1 MNGQMSLFTSEVST
15 TSLFSPLDAF
25 LSELSESIADG
36 HSNATVIP
44 SEDGQSQAAID
55 AVENAIASLGWV
67 WNASA
72 KQWERD
78 GWLVWFRSQ
87 GNCGHPIAQ
96 WSRITK
102 KSRAD
107 DDEES
112 YTGARDPRNDR
123 PNDWE
128 NEDENEAE
136 DEALALT
143 APEPLPAVA
152 PHIPKTDTR
161 RLPYSG
167 PFPRKRHY
175 HRCPKCKEKG
185 SNGVNCY
192 KQRCTT
198 PVLMSVPCSWC
209 R

>member
-44 SEDGQSQAAID
+44 SEDGKSQAAID
-55 AVENAIASLGWV
+55 AVEDAIAALGWV

-87 GNCGHPIAQ
+87 GSCGHPIAQ
-96 WSRITK
+96 WSRIRVESSAAPTK
-102 KSRAD
+102 KHDARR
-107 DDEES
+107 DE
-112 YTGARDPRNDR
+112 YT
-123 PNDWE
+123 
-128 NEDENEAE
+128 
-136 DEALALT
+136 
-143 APEPLPAVA
+143 
-152 PHIPKTDTR
+152 
-161 RLPYSG
+161 G

-175 HRCPKCKEKG
+175 HLCPKCKEKG

-198 PVLMSVPCSWC
+198 PVLMSVPCSRC

>member
-15 TSLFSPLDAF
+15 TSLFSELDAF
-25 LSELSESIADG
+25 LSELSECIADG
-36 HSNATVIP
+36 KQHATLIP
-44 SEDGQSQAAID
+44 WVDKDAQRSID
-55 AVENAIASLGWV
+55 AVEDAIAALGWV
-67 WNASA
+67 WNPSA

-87 GNCGHPIAQ
+87 GVLSSPIAQ
-96 WSRITK
+96 WSRIKVESSAASTK
-102 KSRAD
+102 KHDARM
-107 DDEES
+107 DE
-112 YTGARDPRNDR
+112 YT
-123 PNDWE
+123 
-128 NEDENEAE
+128 
-136 DEALALT
+136 
-143 APEPLPAVA
+143 
-152 PHIPKTDTR
+152 
-161 RLPYSG
+161 G